1 MARVFPLEITATD
14 VVAMLAAL
22 DGKTPYTGDDWV
34 TACFDFKAPL
44 AVVCIALPNRVYDAA
59 AHREVA
65 EAIALLPRFHAR
77 VARIMAADP
86 DDIDLTGMDIDG
98 DEICLTYCFRYNA
111 QPDFFFSKACH
122 GGPLHPV
129 NFSPQW
135 RTDTAI
141 ALARQMD
148 ETQDFGA
155 MPILA
160 DALQDTGCEQADIL
174 NHCRDT
180 NHRHERGCWVVDLVL
195 GRK

>member
-1 MARVFPLEITATD
+1 VGRVFPEITAGD
-14 VVAMLAAL
+14 VAAMLAAL
-22 DGKTPYTGDDWV
+22 DGKVPDTDDGWV
-34 TACFDFKAPL
+34 TACFDFEVSYVI
-44 AVVCIALPNRVYDAA
+44 VVRVALPNRAYDGVAR
-59 AHREVA
+59 REVA

-77 VARIMAADP
+77 VARAMVADP
-86 DDIDLTGMDIDG
+86 DDIDLCGMDIDG
-98 DEICLTYCFRYNA
+98 DEICLGYCFRYNA

-135 RTDTAI
+135 RTNTAD

-148 ETQDFGA
+148 ETRDFTA

-160 DALQDTGCEQADIL
+160 DALQDAGCEQPDIL

-180 NHRHERGCWVVDLVL
+180 NHRHKHGCWVVDLVL
-195 GRK
+195 RQ